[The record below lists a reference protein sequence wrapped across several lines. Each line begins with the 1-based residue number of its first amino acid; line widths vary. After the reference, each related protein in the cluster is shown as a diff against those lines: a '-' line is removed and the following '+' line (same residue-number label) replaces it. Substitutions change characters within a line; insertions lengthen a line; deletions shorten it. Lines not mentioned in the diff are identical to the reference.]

1 MTGRRFRTRWNVGPR
16 YAICMAMR
24 TIDLHTHSTAS
35 DGTDSPARLVENAFS
50 AGLCAIA
57 LTDHDTT
64 AGLAEAEAAGRET
77 GLDVIRGCEIST
89 MTEKGE
95 IHIVGLWLPRDT
107 TLLQAGLDYLANRRR
122 QRNERMVEKLC
133 SLGLPMTLADLKE
146 KAGDGSIGR
155 PHMAAVMVERGY
167 VRDTAQA
174 FRDYLGNGGKAYVPK
189 AVFTPEEGVRL
200 LAANGATPV
209 LAHPL
214 IRHAYSAA
222 WLHAL
227 IERLV
232 PCGLDAIEAW
242 HTEQDTAD
250 SRQCMAWAKEFG
262 LGVSGGSDY
271 HGANK
276 PGVRLGT
283 GSGRLCVPEQVADD
297 LRQRRAARGLPC

>member
-1 MTGRRFRTRWNVGPR
+1 
-16 YAICMAMR
+16 MR
-24 TIDLHTHSTAS
+24 TVDLHTHSTAS
-35 DGTDSPARLVENAFS
+35 DGTDSPVRLVENAHS

-64 AGLAEAEAAGRET
+64 AGLAEAEAAGREF
-77 GLDVIRGCEIST
+77 GIDVIRGCELST
-89 MTEKGE
+89 RTEKGE
-95 IHIVGLWLPRDT
+95 IHIVGLWLPKDMTR
-107 TLLQAGLDYLANRRR
+107 LKAGLDDLANRRR

-133 SLGLPMTLADLKE
+133 ALGLPMTLADLKK

-167 VRDTAQA
+167 VRDAAQA
-174 FRDYLGNGGKAYVPK
+174 FRDYLGDEGKAYVPK

-200 LAANGATPV
+200 LAANGATAV

-214 IRHAYSAA
+214 IRHACPAA

-242 HTEQDTAD
+242 HTEQDAAD
-250 SRQCMAWAKEFG
+250 TRQCLEWAKEFC

-276 PGVRLGT
+276 PGVHLGT
-283 GSGRLCVPEQVADD
+283 GYGRLCVPEYVVDD
-297 LRQRRAARGLPC
+297 LKQRRAAKGLPC